1 MRGRVTTKSSLH
13 RSKPMEPQ
21 AQPLD
26 PTIPPAP
33 FPPAPAADNTDMDAF
48 LDLMGNMPTPPPPAP
63 EIVPFA
69 PAGNFMTFYGMKE
82 NPFADAVHPDFFFR
96 TDSHSH
102 AFRSMMLAVDFRASL
117 GMTTGP
123 SGTGK
128 TLVSQLLLQH
138 FDDPKYRVVLVL
150 VTPGLSKTG
159 LLREILSELD
169 LALPVGVP
177 RVQDLVKQLSNHII
191 ELHEQGQRLVIVV
204 DECHLLSADCLHMV
218 RTISNI
224 ETPQEKLVTC
234 LLFGESRILSR
245 LDHPS
250 YASLN
255 NRIYLRSEL
264 NPLTAPEVG
273 QYIKYRLLTAGRFDA
288 LFTEAAL
295 NAVHELSAGIPR
307 NVNKLAMLSL
317 IEAAD
322 QRAPMVDETLV
333 RTAARRM

>member
-1 MRGRVTTKSSLH
+1 
-13 RSKPMEPQ
+13 METQ
-21 AQPLD
+21 AQPIETTQATD
-26 PTIPPAP
+26 FPPPAS
-33 FPPAPAADNTDMDAF
+33 AVDADLDAF
-48 LDLMGNMPTPPPPAP
+48 LNLVGNLPAPPPEQAP

-69 PAGNFMTFYGMKE
+69 PAGNFVSFYGLKE
-82 NPFADAVHPDFFFR
+82 NPFADAVHPGFFFR
-96 TDSHSH
+96 TDSHAE
-102 AFRSMMLAVDFRASL
+102 AFRSMMLAVEFRASL
-117 GMTTGP
+117 GMVTGL

-138 FDDPKYRVVLVL
+138 FDDPNYRVVLLL

-159 LLREILSELD
+159 LLRELLSELD
-169 LALPVGVP
+169 LPLPVGIP

-191 ELHEQGQRLVIVV
+191 EMHEQGQRLVIIV
-204 DECHLLSADCLHMV
+204 DECHLLSADCLHIV

-224 ETPQEKLVTC
+224 ETPQQKLTTC
-234 LLFGESRILSR
+234 LLFGESRFLPRLS
-245 LDHPS
+245 HPS

-264 NPLTAPEVG
+264 RPLLPEEVA
-273 QYIKYRLLTAGRFDA
+273 QYVKFRLMTAGRFEE
-288 LFTEAAL
+288 LFTEAAMGAL
-295 NAVHELSAGIPR
+295 HELSGAICR

-322 QRAPMVDETLV
+322 RRSALVDETIV

>member
-1 MRGRVTTKSSLH
+1 
-13 RSKPMEPQ
+13 
-21 AQPLD
+21 
-26 PTIPPAP
+26 
-33 FPPAPAADNTDMDAF
+33 MDAF
-48 LDLMGNMPTPPPPAP
+48 LNLLESTTATPPPPAP
-63 EIVPFA
+63 EVVPFA
-69 PAGNFMTFYGMKE
+69 PAGNFVSFYGLKE
-82 NPFADAVHPDFFFR
+82 NPFADAVHPGFFFR
-96 TDSHSH
+96 TDSHAE
-102 AFRSMMLAVDFRASL
+102 AFRSMMMAVEFQASL

-138 FDDPKYRVVLVL
+138 FDDPKYRVVLLL

-169 LALPVGVP
+169 LALPVGIP

-191 ELHEQGQRLVIVV
+191 ELHEQGQRLVIMV

-224 ETPQEKLVTC
+224 ETPQQKLVTC
-234 LLFGESRILSR
+234 LLFGESRLLQR

-255 NRIYLRSEL
+255 NRIYLRSVL
-264 NPLTAPEVG
+264 SPLTPAEVA
-273 QYIKYRLLTAGRFDA
+273 QYIKYRVMTAGRLTE

-295 NAVHELSAGIPR
+295 AAVHELSKGICR

-317 IEAAD
+317 IEAGD
-322 QRAPMVDETLV
+322 VRAAIVDETLV

>member
-1 MRGRVTTKSSLH
+1 MSVMPVL
-13 RSKPMEPQ
+13 PVAPEPP
-21 AQPLD
+21 APLD
-26 PTIPPAP
+26 PVDELSDLSEPPAA
-33 FPPAPAADNTDMDAF
+33 PPEDPDMDAF
-48 LDLMGNMPTPPPPAP
+48 LNLLQSLPTPAPAP
-63 EIVPFA
+63 ESGIVPFA
-69 PAGNFMTFYGMKE
+69 PAGNFVDFYRLRE
-82 NPFADAVHPDFFFR
+82 NPFPDSVQPAFFFR
-96 TDSHSH
+96 TDGHSE
-102 AFRSMMLAVDFRASL
+102 AFRSMMLAVEFRASL
-117 GMTTGP
+117 GLVTGP

-138 FDDPKYRVVLVL
+138 FEAPKYRVVLLL

-169 LALPVGVP
+169 LPLPVGIP

-191 ELHEQGQRLVIVV
+191 ELHEQGQRLVVIV

-234 LLFGESRILSR
+234 LMFGESRLLQR

-250 YASLN
+250 YASLR

-264 NPLTAPEVG
+264 QPLNAPEVV
-273 QYIKYRLLTAGRFDA
+273 QYVKFRLMTAGRLDD
-288 LFTEAAL
+288 LFTELAL
-295 NAVHELSAGIPR
+295 HALHELSGGICR
-307 NVNKLAMLSL
+307 NINKLSMLCL
-317 IEAAD
+317 IEASD
-322 QRAPMVDETLV
+322 QRALIIDETLV

>member
-1 MRGRVTTKSSLH
+1 
-13 RSKPMEPQ
+13 METQ
-21 AQPLD
+21 AEPLE
-26 PTIPPAP
+26 PNSATPLLS
-33 FPPAPAADNTDMDAF
+33 PAPAEDADMDAF
-48 LDLMGNMPTPPPPAP
+48 LNLLENLPVPPPPAAP
-63 EIVPFA
+63 EILPFA
-69 PAGNFMTFYGMKE
+69 PAGNFVDFYALKE
-82 NPFADAVHPDFFFR
+82 NPFADSVHPTFFFR
-96 TDSHSH
+96 TDSHAE
-102 AFRSMMLAVDFRASL
+102 AFRSMMLAVEFRASL
-117 GMTTGP
+117 GMVTGP

-169 LALPVGVP
+169 LALPVGIL

-191 ELHEQGQRLVIVV
+191 ELHEQGQRLVIIV

-224 ETPQEKLVTC
+224 ETPEQKLVTC
-234 LLFGESRILSR
+234 LLFAESRLAQR
-245 LDHPS
+245 LGHPS

-264 NPLTAPEVG
+264 RPLAPAELA
-273 QYIKYRLLTAGRFDA
+273 QYVKYRLLTAGRLDE
-288 LFTEAAL
+288 LFTESAL
-295 NAVHELSAGIPR
+295 GALHELSGGICR

-322 QRAPMVDETLV
+322 VRSVFVDEALV
-333 RTAARRM
+333 RSAARRM